1 MDPRA
6 LGAYDDRAFPGYV
19 AVRAGRRSRATLVVL
34 MSFVLMAF
42 SVCGLSAAG
51 FVFTWPATWVFLTFL
66 PPLTAFV
73 IAAAMFLRPVLYH
86 AISGGILE
94 LRGREGRPHTL
105 PLREVDSFRVRRGL
119 IELYSGS
126 RLRRRVNERWLASPA
141 DFREA
146 LRRNGLREEY

>member
-1 MDPRA
+1 M
-6 LGAYDDRAFPGYV
+6 

-51 FVFTWPATWVFLTFL
+51 LVFTWPVTWVFLTFL
-66 PPLTAFV
+66 PLLTAFV
-73 IAAAMFLRPVLYH
+73 IAAAMFLRHVRYH

-94 LRGREGRPHTL
+94 LRGREGKPDTL

-126 RLRRRVNERWLASPA
+126 KVRRRVNERWLTSPA

-146 LRRNGLREEY
+146 LRKNGLREEY